1 MTSIWVPFA
10 YITVLV
16 GGMLMFSRYLRRQKQ
31 AKISATEP
39 WFPTH
44 QARDLYITLLQQQDP
59 PAEEKIL
66 MAALLCRA
74 VTDVKRIW
82 QLRDSKNALNI
93 LVQKGSL
100 GDETVARFAAAEKEL
115 EAEVVDVVAEAN
127 TFREGWGQWIFAS
140 ASEVAQREK
149 LRGLLEGLPKIKQEQ
164 DRICA
169 SLKATSTKSAAAS
182 TSTPTNILPPS
193 TTPNSSS
200 ISTSTSIHPALLA
213 SSTEGLVN
221 RVAPASAAAAAVA
234 SIAQDLTEDTEAE
247 AEQASGSGA
256 STPGGSG
263 VMTPVKGAG
272 GATKGTPGSSKKRGK
287 RK

>member
-44 QARDLYITLLQQQDP
+44 QARDLYITLLQADP
-59 PAEEKIL
+59 PTHEKIL
-66 MAALLCRA
+66 MSALLCRA

-82 QLRDSKNALNI
+82 QLRDSKQALNI

-100 GDETVARFAAAEKEL
+100 GDETVTRFAAAEKEL

-127 TFREGWGQWIFAS
+127 TFKQGWGQWIFAS
-140 ASEVAQREK
+140 ASEIAQREK
-149 LRGLLEGLPKIKQEQ
+149 LKGVLEEMPKIKQEQ
-164 DRICA
+164 DRIYA
-169 SLKATSTKSAAAS
+169 SIKAKQQSSA
-182 TSTPTNILPPS
+182 PPPS
-193 TTPNSSS
+193 PYSATAPAIGQTPPVPAGQAV
-200 ISTSTSIHPALLA
+200 TSALE

-221 RVAPASAAAAAVA
+221 RAAG
-234 SIAQDLTEDTEAE
+234 SIGTDKEGEE
-247 AEQASGSGA
+247 ISSGA
-256 STPGGSG
+256 STPQKSG
-263 VMTPVKGAG
+263 VTSGKN
-272 GATKGTPGSSKKRGK
+272 TPGSAKKKGK